1 MSFYQP
7 VQAGIYRWVDANG
20 QVHFGE
26 RPPQNIE
33 SEVVKPPP
41 PPALPAELGALL
53 RGKIQQQQT
62 DYTRNRHE
70 TKVAKTE
77 AKATAET
84 RKKNCLQSRKA
95 IASINKYMNK
105 RMFDEAGNYVEESGR
120 QKKLTDARK
129 SAAHWCD

>member
-7 VQAGIYRWVDANG
+7 VQAGVYRWVDASG

-26 RPPQNIE
+26 RPPQDIE
-33 SEVVKPPP
+33 SEVVNPPP
-41 PPALPAELGALL
+41 PPALPADQGALL
-53 RGKIQQQQT
+53 RGKIQQQQA

-70 TKVAKTE
+70 SKAAATE
-77 AKATAET
+77 AKATAKT
-84 RKKNCLQSRKA
+84 RQKNCLQSRKA

-120 QKKLTDARK
+120 QKKLADARQ